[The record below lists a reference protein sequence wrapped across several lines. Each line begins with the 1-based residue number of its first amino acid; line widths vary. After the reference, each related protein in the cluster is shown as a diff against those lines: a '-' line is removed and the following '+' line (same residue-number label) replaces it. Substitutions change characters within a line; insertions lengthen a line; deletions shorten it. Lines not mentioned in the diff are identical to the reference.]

1 MNNNCTLSL
10 WSCLCYSIIVVRIL
24 WYLHNGEGI
33 FFPWQWALS
42 GHPPSKTHLTST
54 FKKPSIVIY
63 IGVITPSQ
71 ARCCPC
77 RHGLDIVVY
86 ICKSCYTY
94 WSIQY
99 LSVIKKKVFNIE
111 STRDFAL
118 LWVRLLILHQLFMTY
133 YHFCYKRNA
142 LGAICGAG
150 TASPRLM
157 VRFVLLNL

>member
-1 MNNNCTLSL
+1 MNSNCTLSL

-99 LSVIKKKVFNIE
+99 LSVIKKKGFQHRINTRLRPTMGTIVN
-111 STRDFAL
+111 STPVIYDISPL
-118 LWVRLLILHQLFMTY
+118 LLQEKCAGCHLWS
-133 YHFCYKRNA
+133 RN
-142 LGAICGAG
+142 C
-150 TASPRLM
+150 
-157 VRFVLLNL
+157 